1 MVQNRLVEHLS
12 LKALSEEL
20 TELTASSVSFE
31 TANLSSGLKSSES
44 KMEDFVRCPLVL

>member
-20 TELTASSVSFE
+20 TASSVSFE
-31 TANLSSGLKSSES
+31 TANLSSSLKSSES